1 MLLVPTS
8 ARAAAGGMANT
19 VELPLQISAH
29 AYLMNHMVDADDDDD
44 VRLHLA
50 ALCGDDK
57 GLRQITADPQYIQ
70 WLNYRVRPYM
80 SPPLRLAVSGG
91 NPECVEVLVSAGADI
106 ELEDVKGQ
114 TPIFVATCQKKLEIM
129 KILLEAGKPEGAKR
143 IAVPF
148 ITSAT
153 CIGAR
158 KGFQLVSFL
167 LCFQLLLEYG
177 ADPEPFD
184 HIFTCV
190 PGWPLQHAVV
200 YAHFSCY
207 FELLKSGALAN
218 LTSLP
223 YEVAPRIVARLSI
236 PHAILKYSRE
246 YPEFVKL
253 YYECGGNLRQLGTAG
268 TTCIEEFLECSPAKE
283 LLVTL
288 SGLPLSLK
296 SLCRVT
302 IRQLL
307 GRRNLHKLSSLELPL
322 SLFPFLN
329 FEEFSHYSLQTRL
342 NTRSRI
348 HTTEE

>member
-129 KILLEAGKPEGAKR
+129 KILLEAGANPEGSRKNR
-143 IAVPF
+143 CSPLLIAV
-148 ITSAT
+148 
-153 CIGAR
+153 R
-158 KGFQLVSFL
+158 DGFSDGVK
-167 LCFQLLLEYG
+167 LLLEYG

>member
-129 KILLEAGKPEGAKR
+129 K
-143 IAVPF
+143 
-148 ITSAT
+148 
-153 CIGAR
+153 
-158 KGFQLVSFL
+158 
-167 LCFQLLLEYG
+167 LLLEYG